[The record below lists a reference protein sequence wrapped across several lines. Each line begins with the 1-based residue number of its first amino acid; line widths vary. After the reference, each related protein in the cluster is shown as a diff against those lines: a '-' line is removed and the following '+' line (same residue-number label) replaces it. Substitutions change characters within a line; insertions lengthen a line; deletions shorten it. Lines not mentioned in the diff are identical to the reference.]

1 MNYNFQKLFIIC
13 YTADRNPLANLLKHN
28 VEKKGQTYFKRSSGV
43 HAARFLKYV

>member
-1 MNYNFQKLFIIC
+1 MNYNVQKLFIIC

-43 HAARFLKYV
+43 HTARFLKYV